1 MISKTLKIIATNI
14 PDFKGVLLIGTDGFT
29 VDKYIIDEINFE
41 AIIIEHIGINKRIAN
56 MMENKNLG
64 KLRELTIIGD
74 KITFILARIT
84 PSYFLA
90 LGVGPKANLG
100 QCRYELKKAI
110 LDLSNELY
118 A

>member
-1 MISKTLKIIATNI
+1 MISKSLKNIASNT

-29 VDKYIIDEINFE
+29 VDKYVVDEINFE
-41 AIIIEHIGINKRIAN
+41 AIIIEYIGINKRIAH
-56 MMENKNLG
+56 MMDTKNLG
-64 KLRELTIIGD
+64 KLRELAVIGD
-74 KITFILARIT
+74 KINFILARVT